1 MTKASIYTQLIE
13 LLSPHDGG
21 PCDGVV
27 DNIVVMLC
35 NYFDTNELD
44 NKYIIEDLLIFLSFE
59 K

>member
-1 MTKASIYTQLIE
+1 MTKASSYTQLIE

-35 NYFDTNELD
+35 NYFESNQLEQFIEYIKEETNG
-44 NKYIIEDLLIFLSFE
+44 
-59 K
+59 

>member
-1 MTKASIYTQLIE
+1 MTKTSIYTQLIE

-35 NYFDTNELD
+35 NYFDTNELTEFI
-44 NKYIIEDLLIFLSFE
+44 NYIKEELNG
-59 K
+59 